1 MKKLLVTMGMLISAL
16 LLNSNVAFAAEE
28 AAGHA
33 NIGAELSLVFVIP
46 FVCMLLCI
54 AIFPLVAGE
63 FWEKNKHWFVILW
76 SVLFLV
82 PFAIKYGMGAMTEN
96 LLESIIGDYLT
107 FIVLLFGLFCVAG
120 NITLEGDLV
129 GSPKV
134 NVILL
139 LIGTVLASW
148 IGTTGAS
155 MVLIR
160 PLIRANK
167 WRKRKVHIIVFF
179 IFLVSNIGGCLT
191 PVGDPPLLMGF
202 MRGVDF
208 FWSLRLIR
216 MLLVNVV
223 LLLVVFVILDVRAYK
238 KDVAEG
244 LKPELSEEKKP
255 LRLAGGHNIIF
266 LIVIVGA
273 VILSGVLPGVF
284 DKAGLPAGIHI
295 FGEVTLGFPAIIEC
309 VIILLAALL
318 SFKTTK
324 KQVRINNQFTWAAIE
339 EVAVLFIGIFI
350 TMIPALL
357 ILKARGAELGLNNPW
372 QMFWG
377 TGILSSFLDNTPTY
391 LVFMTTAGSLGASSG
406 VATTVG
412 MISVKMLEAISC
424 GAVFMGANTYIGNAP
439 NFMVRSIAE
448 ENGIKMPSFFGYM
461 GWSLCCLIPVFFID
475 MLIFFL

>member
-1 MKKLLVTMGMLISAL
+1 MKKFLVTMSL
-16 LLNSNVAFAAEE
+16 LLGALFANSNVAFAAKEHTE
-28 AAGHA
+28 
-33 NIGAELSLVFVIP
+33 NIGASLSLVYVIP
-46 FVCMLLCI
+46 FACMLLCI

-63 FWEKNKHWFVILW
+63 FWEKNKQWFVILW
-76 SVLFLV
+76 SLLFLI
-82 PFAIKYGMGAMTEN
+82 PFAIKYGMSAMSEN
-96 LLESIIGDYLT
+96 LLETIVGDYLT

-134 NVILL
+134 NAILL
-139 LIGTVLASW
+139 LIGTLLSSW

-155 MVLIR
+155 MVMIR

-167 WRKRKVHIIVFF
+167 WRSRKVHIMVFF

-202 MRGVDF
+202 MRGVGF
-208 FWSLRLIR
+208 FWSLRLVR

-223 LLLVVFVILDVRAYK
+223 LLMSLFLILDVRAYK
-238 KDVAEG
+238 KDLADG
-244 LKPELSEEKKP
+244 LKPEKGDEQAP
-255 LRLAGGHNIIF
+255 LRLTGGHNIIF
-266 LIVIVGA
+266 LIAIVGA

-284 DKAGLPAGIHI
+284 EKAGLPAGIHI
-295 FGEVTLGFPAIIEC
+295 YGEVTLGFPAIIEC
-309 VIILLAALL
+309 VIILLAAFL

-324 KQVRINNQFTWAAIE
+324 KQVRINNHFTWGAIE

-357 ILKARGAELGLNNPW
+357 ILKARGSELGLNTPW

-377 TGILSSFLDNTPTY
+377 TGALSSFLDNTPTY
-391 LVFMTTAGSLGASSG
+391 LVFMTTAGTLGATSG

-412 MISVKMLEAISC
+412 TISVQMLEAISC

-439 NFMVRSIAE
+439 NFLVSSIAE

-461 GWSLCCLIPVFFID
+461 GWSLSCLIPVFLID